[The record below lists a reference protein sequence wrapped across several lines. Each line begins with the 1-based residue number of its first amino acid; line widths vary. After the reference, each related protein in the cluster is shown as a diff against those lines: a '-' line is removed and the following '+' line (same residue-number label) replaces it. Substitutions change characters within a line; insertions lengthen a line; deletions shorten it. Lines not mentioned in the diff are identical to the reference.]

1 MSTDEI
7 TAIHK
12 RLDNQDHVL
21 QEIRSAIVGNSAMG
35 TPGLASRLKD
45 VEEKANSIDRK
56 LLTWGGLVSG
66 AVIGTKVLIDKV
78 LGS

>member
-21 QEIRSAIVGNSAMG
+21 QEIRAAIVGNPTMG
-35 TPGLASRLKD
+35 TPGIASRLKD
-45 VEEKANSIDRK
+45 VEEKANAIDKK
-56 LLTWGGLVSG
+56 LLTWGGLVAG
-66 AVIGTKVLIDKV
+66 AVFGTKAIIDK
-78 LGS
+78 LAGS